1 MSTQSASF
9 YRVDLSALETAE
21 RQVTPRFILR
31 AILIPFVFTRLLLVL
46 AGLFAV
52 YHLAGARA
60 PGWDLPTGIPIIDI
74 FSHFDARWYES
85 IAHGGYQFVPGEM
98 CNAPFAPLFPILMRL
113 GAVPLGNSETALYIS
128 GILVS
133 NAALIVS
140 LIYLM
145 ALLLLEGHDAL
156 TASRAAW
163 YVLIFP
169 TTLFLSAGY
178 PMSLYM
184 ALAMAAFYHARKS
197 QWPLVGAIA
206 GLAALSRP
214 DGLLLTGGL
223 AVEYY
228 LQNGLRIR
236 KELFNLVWGP
246 LALGSWIVYQVITL
260 GHPLAFISAQSA
272 WNSCP
277 IWTVLASTRAPLQL
291 GPPALFVI
299 LAIVGLTRLRPSYSA
314 FTLLMGAVMFTA
326 NRYWSITRLILV
338 LFPAYMMLAILA
350 RKYRWLHVA
359 YTMSSAPLSAILMI
373 RFALNQWVA

>member
-1 MSTQSASF
+1 MSTQTAGI
-9 YRVDLSALETAE
+9 YRVDLASLESSE
-21 RQVTPRFILR
+21 RRVTPRLVVR
-31 AILIPFVFTRLLLVL
+31 GVLIPFVFTRLLLVL
-46 AGLFAV
+46 SGLFAV

-85 IAHGGYQFVPGEM
+85 IARGGYQFVPGEM

-113 GAVPLGNSETALYIS
+113 VAIPLGNSETSLYIS

-145 ALLLLEGHDAL
+145 ALLLVEGHDEL

-184 ALAMAAFYHARKS
+184 ALAMAAFYHARKA
-197 QWPLVGAIA
+197 QWPLVGVLA

-214 DGLLLTGGL
+214 DGLLLSGGL

-236 KELFNLVWGP
+236 KELFNLIWGP
-246 LALGSWIVYQVITL
+246 LALAGWIVYQAIKL
-260 GHPLAFISAQSA
+260 GHPLAFFSAQSA

-291 GPPALFVI
+291 GPPALF
-299 LAIVGLTRLRPSYSA
+299 IVLTIFGLTRLRPSYSA
-314 FTLLMGAVMFTA
+314 FTILMGAVMFTA
-326 NRYWSITRLILV
+326 NRYWSITRFILV
-338 LFPAYMMLAILA
+338 LFPVYMMLGILA
-350 RKYRWLHVA
+350 RKYRWLHIA
-359 YTMSSAPLSAILMI
+359 YTMSSAPLSAILMM

>member
-1 MSTQSASF
+1 MSSQSAGIYGVELGSF
-9 YRVDLSALETAE
+9 DSAE
-21 RQVTPRFILR
+21 RRVTPRLVLR
-31 AILIPFVFTRLLLVL
+31 AIVIPFVFTRLLLIL
-46 AGLFAV
+46 SGLFAI

-85 IAHGGYQFVPGEM
+85 IARGGYQFVPNEM
-98 CNAPFAPLFPILMRL
+98 CNAPFAPLFPILMWL
-113 GAVPLGNSETALYIS
+113 GAIPMGNSEAALYVS
-128 GILVS
+128 GIFVS

-145 ALLLLEGHDAL
+145 ALVLLEGHDEL

-184 ALAMAAFYHARKS
+184 ALAMAAFYHARKAR
-197 QWPLVGAIA
+197 WPLVGVLA

-228 LQNGLRIR
+228 LQNGFRIR

-246 LALGSWIVYQVITL
+246 LALLGWIVYQAIKF

-277 IWTVLASTRAPLQL
+277 IWIVLGSSRAPLQL
-291 GPPALFVI
+291 GPPALF
-299 LAIVGLTRLRPSYSA
+299 IVLTIFGLSRLRPSYSA
-314 FTLLMGAVMFTA
+314 FTILMGVVMFTA
-326 NRYWSITRLILV
+326 NRYWSITRFILV
-338 LFPAYMMLAILA
+338 LFPAYMMLGILA
-350 RKYRWLHVA
+350 RKYRWLHIA